1 MAKKFKKK
9 SNTSFASK
17 ISALTNVIEV
27 PPPILASFDKV
38 SDKNSTPPSYLA
50 AVLQAIDQHRLK
62 IWDVKTSSLI
72 GEYSPKQVDCRY
84 TCLTW
89 GESLEVTE
97 IESDISLRKKRK
109 SVSTSTTVNHYIAL
123 GTEIGDIE
131 IYSLTHGDVIK
142 RLQGGH
148 NSKVVDFVFSD
159 NAKKGYSIGTDG
171 YIVEWDI
178 NNAMEMNKWLSGVDF
193 ASKLN
198 ISNDNKILY
207 VAGQSI
213 SLFDLESKSLIK
225 TYPGH
230 ATDIRQV
237 VLSDD
242 NTFIT
247 VADQD
252 RFISIWGQSNKESD
266 QGKTVSALTMDTMP
280 ISVSINSNNKVLAI
294 GEDGILYLWN
304 NMSTSN
310 EKNDKKKRQK
320 ILTKGFDSKLKI
332 YYRNEDNEENED
344 DEEPHLLNIMFASFI
359 NSTKNEGEC
368 QILIGYGSMVRPKFE
383 IITDIVSTSGEF
395 KKDITLSRSLVT
407 NLLQS
412 EVLKKESKKEASTFT
427 QSKPNAMMSMSLVD
441 DEEREEELK
450 KSSEDE
456 KTLEER
462 IKEMEIKSSKQDES
476 STKSKKIVIPKGES
490 IQNMLQQAIHSN
502 DQQLLETCLAVT
514 NIKVIRNTLE
524 RLPPQYVIPFL
535 NLLKEKIQKKPQ
547 RGCYIFDWVRYTIM
561 IHMSYLITVPEL
573 TSQLGELYQLLQERS
588 SLMGKLSQ
596 LNGRLDLIN
605 SQFVT
610 RNQMKISQE
619 AEVVY
624 DEEAEDNNDMEED
637 EEVEEDE
644 EDEFG
649 YEDEFYEDGNEL
661 DELEANGDIEYFDE
675 EDL

>member
-1 MAKKFKKK
+1 MGGKYKKK

-17 ISALTNVIEV
+17 VSALTNVVEV

-62 IWDVKTSSLI
+62 IWDVKTSALI
-72 GEYSPKQVDCRY
+72 GEYAPKQIDCRY

-109 SVSTSTTVNHYIAL
+109 SVSTTTTVNHYIAL
-123 GTEIGDIE
+123 GTELGDIE
-131 IYSLTHGDVIK
+131 IYSLTHGDIIK

-148 NSKVVDFVFSD
+148 NSKVVDFVFSE

-171 YIVEWDI
+171 YVVEWDI
-178 NNAMEMNKWLSGVDF
+178 NNGMEMNKWLSGVDF
-193 ASKLN
+193 VSKLS
-198 ISNDNKILY
+198 ISNDNKTLY

-237 VLSDD
+237 VLSDN

-252 RFISIWGQSNKESD
+252 RFISIWGQADNDNGK
-266 QGKTVSALTMDTMP
+266 GKTVSALTMDTMP
-280 ISVSINSNNKVLAI
+280 VSVSVNSNNNVLAI

-304 NMSTSN
+304 NMSSTQEN
-310 EKNDKKKRQK
+310 NDKKKRQK

-332 YYRNEDNEENED
+332 YYSVENEEE
-344 DEEPHLLNIMFASFI
+344 EEPQLLNIMFASFI
-359 NSTKNEGEC
+359 NTSKSGEC
-368 QILIGYGSMVRPKFE
+368 QILVGYGSMVRPKFE
-383 IITDIVSTSGEF
+383 IISDLIVENGEF
-395 KKDITLSRSLVT
+395 KEEISLSRSLVT

-412 EVLKKESKKEASTFT
+412 EIKKDNKKTASTFT
-427 QSKPNAMMSMSLVD
+427 QSKSSTMMSMSLLD
-441 DEEREEELK
+441 EDEEQK
-450 KSSEDE
+450 AVEDE

-462 IKEMEIKSSKQDES
+462 IKEMEIKTSKQDES
-476 STKSKKIVIPKGES
+476 STKSKKMVIPKGES
-490 IQNMLQQAIHSN
+490 IQNMLQQAVHSN
-502 DQQLLETCLAVT
+502 DKQLLETCLAVT

-547 RGCYIFDWVRYTIM
+547 RGIYIFDWIRYTIM
-561 IHMSYLITVPEL
+561 IHMSYLISVPEL

-619 AEVVY
+619 ADVIY
-624 DEEAEDNNDMEED
+624 DEEAEDNVDMEED
-637 EEVEEDE
+637 EEDE
-644 EDEFG
+644 EFG
-649 YEDEFYEDGNEL
+649 SEDEFYEDGNEL
-661 DELEANGDIEYFDE
+661 DELTANGDIEYFDE
-675 EDL
+675 DDL

>member
-1 MAKKFKKK
+1 MARKFKKK
-9 SNTSFASK
+9 SNNSFASK
-17 ISALTNVIEV
+17 VSAHTNIVEV

-62 IWDVKTSSLI
+62 IWDVKTSALI
-72 GEYSPKQVDCRY
+72 AEYAPKQVDCRY

-97 IESDISLRKKRK
+97 IESDLSLRKKRK
-109 SVSTSTTVNHYIAL
+109 SVSTTTTVNHYIAL
-123 GTEIGDIE
+123 GTELGDIE
-131 IYSLTHGDVIK
+131 IYSLTHGDIIK

-171 YIVEWDI
+171 YVVEWDI
-178 NNAMEMNKWLSGVDF
+178 NNGMEMNKWLSGIDF
-193 ASKLN
+193 VSKLS
-198 ISNDNKILY
+198 ISNDNKTLY

-237 VLSDD
+237 VLSDN

-252 RFISIWGQSNKESD
+252 RFISIWGQENNESEKNKI
-266 QGKTVSALTMDTMP
+266 VSALTLDTMP
-280 ISVSINSNNKVLAI
+280 VSVSVNSNNNVLAI
-294 GEDGILYLWN
+294 GEDGVLYLWN
-304 NMSTSN
+304 NMSTAN
-310 EKNDKKKRQK
+310 VNNDKKKRQK

-332 YYRNEDNEENED
+332 FYNIE
-344 DEEPHLLNIMFASFI
+344 DEEEEEPQLLNIMFASFI
-359 NSTKNEGEC
+359 NTSNSGEC
-368 QILIGYGSMVRPKFE
+368 QILVGYGSMVRPKFE
-383 IITDIVSTSGEF
+383 IISDLVSESGEF
-395 KKDITLSRSLVT
+395 KEEISLSRSLVT

-412 EVLKKESKKEASTFT
+412 EVKKDNKKTASTFT
-427 QSKPNAMMSMSLVD
+427 QSKSSTMLSMSLLEEEEE
-441 DEEREEELK
+441 DEEEKQRKALEEE
-450 KSSEDE
+450 KS
-456 KTLEER
+456 LEER
-462 IKEMEIKSSKQDES
+462 IKEMEIKSSKQEETS
-476 STKSKKIVIPKGES
+476 VKSKKMVIPKGES
-490 IQNMLQQAIHSN
+490 IQNMLQQAVHSN
-502 DQQLLETCLAVT
+502 DKQLLETCLAVT
-514 NIKVIRNTLE
+514 NVKVIRNTLE

-535 NLLKEKIQKKPQ
+535 NLLKEKIQKRPQ
-547 RGCYIFDWVRYTIM
+547 RGYYIFDWIRYTIM
-561 IHMSYLITVPEL
+561 IHMSYLISVPEL

-588 SLMGKLSQ
+588 SFMGKLSQ

-610 RNQMKISQE
+610 RNQMKISQD

-624 DEEAEDNNDMEED
+624 DEEAEDNIDMEED
-637 EEVEEDE
+637 EVEEE
-644 EDEFG
+644 EEGDEFDS
-649 YEDEFYEDGNEL
+649 EDEFYEDGNEL
-661 DELEANGDIEYFDE
+661 DDLAASGDIEYFDE
-675 EDL
+675 DDL

>member
-1 MAKKFKKK
+1 MAGKFKKK
-9 SNTSFASK
+9 SNNSFANK
-17 ISALTNVIEV
+17 ISTLANVVEV
-27 PPPILASFDKV
+27 PPPILASFDKA

-62 IWDVKTSSLI
+62 IWDVKTSVLI
-72 GEYSPKQVDCRY
+72 REYSPKQVDCRY
-84 TCLTW
+84 TSLTW
-89 GESLEVTE
+89 GESVEVTE
-97 IESDISLRKKRK
+97 IESDVSLRKKRK
-109 SVSTSTTVNHYIAL
+109 GASTTTVNNYIAL
-123 GTEIGDIE
+123 GTENGDIE

-148 NSKVVDFVFSD
+148 NSKVVDFVFSE
-159 NAKKGYSIGTDG
+159 NSKKGYSIGTDG
-171 YIVEWDI
+171 YVVEWDI
-178 NNAMEMNKWLSGVDF
+178 NNGMEMNKWLSGIDF
-193 ASKLN
+193 VTKLN
-198 ISNDNKILY
+198 ISKDNKILY

-213 SLFDLESKSLIK
+213 NLFDLETKSLIK

-237 VLSDD
+237 VFSEN

-252 RFISIWGQSNKESD
+252 RFISIWGQENNESGK
-266 QGKTVSALTMDTMP
+266 GKTVSALTMDTMP
-280 ISVSINSNNKVLAI
+280 VSVSVNSSNNVLAI

-304 NMSTSN
+304 NMSSSN
-310 EKNDKKKRQK
+310 ENNDKKKRQK

-332 YYRNEDNEENED
+332 VYLNEEEE
-344 DEEPHLLNIMFASFI
+344 DEEPQLLNIMFASFV
-359 NSTKNEGEC
+359 NASKTGEC
-368 QILIGYGSMVRPKFE
+368 QILVGYGSMVRPKFE
-383 IITDIVSTSGEF
+383 IITDLVTESGEF
-395 KKDITLSRSLVT
+395 KEEISLSRSLVT

-412 EVLKKESKKEASTFT
+412 EIKKEDKKATGTYT
-427 QSKPNAMMSMSLVD
+427 QSKPGIMMTMSLQ
-441 DEEREEELK
+441 DEEDEEEAEK
-450 KSSEDE
+450 AGEDE
-456 KTLEER
+456 KSLEER
-462 IKEMEIKSSKQDES
+462 IKEMEIKSNKQDET
-476 STKSKKIVIPKGES
+476 STKSKKMVIPKGES
-490 IQNMLQQAIHSN
+490 IQNMLQQAVHSN
-502 DQQLLETCLAVT
+502 DKQLLETCLSVT

-535 NLLKEKIQKKPQ
+535 NLLKERIQKKPQ
-547 RGCYIFDWVRYTIM
+547 RGCYIFDWIRYTIM
-561 IHMSYLITVPEL
+561 IHMSYLISVPEL

-624 DEEAEDNNDMEED
+624 DEEAEDNTDMEED
-637 EEVEEDE
+637 EEEGED
-644 EDEFG
+644 DEFDS
-649 YEDEFYEDGNEL
+649 EDEFYEDGNEL
-661 DELEANGDIEYFDE
+661 DELAANGDIEYFDE